1 MCQYVGKIYEVS
13 MKKWLSEFVSD
24 MRLIWT
30 NFRTEMAEADI
41 RERDDDFE
49 DDAVQHGVNWN
60 NVPDLDMRKSV
71 NNLDNAYT
79 REMRGTDF

>member
-1 MCQYVGKIYEVS
+1 

-41 RERDDDFE
+41 RERDDDCE
-49 DDAVQHGVNWN
+49 DDAVRHGVNWN